1 MKRKW
6 LVISER
12 HADAGAGRGCNS
24 YATIGPMAQPH
35 RGERELLGARVPPAL
50 AEAVRE
56 QAHVQGFRSTS
67 DYLAAILAERH
78 GFELEFRM
86 AHDPAQAALVDMES
100 GGARKAS

>member
-1 MKRKW
+1 MV
-6 LVISER
+6 LMISER
-12 HADAGAGRGCNS
+12 HAEAEPEGTCNS
-24 YATIGPMAQPH
+24 YDNMGPMAQPH
-35 RGERELLGARVPPAL
+35 RGERELLGVRVPPAL

-56 QAHVQGFRSTS
+56 QVHVQGFRSIS

-86 AHDPAQAALVDMES
+86 AHDPDQAALVDLEN